1 MSNSSLSS
9 SPARSSST
17 AIAGGNVAASLAP
30 DELQFPPDLV
40 SVQDRRDEALLGPF
54 DKFNSYGWLTNGG
67 LPPKQ
72 KIYSNRLTICIA
84 VLKADLMA
92 ALAKEVKSLDED
104 NWMFEGPRS
113 RIHLISR
120 L

>member
-17 AIAGGNVAASLAP
+17 AIAGGNVASSLAA

-40 SVQDRRDEALLGPF
+40 S
-54 DKFNSYGWLTNGG
+54 
-67 LPPKQ
+67 
-72 KIYSNRLTICIA
+72 IYSNRLSVCIA

-120 L
+120 PDSKRLDIVEF

>member
-1 MSNSSLSS
+1 MSNSSLSL

-17 AIAGGNVAASLAP
+17 AIAGGNVAASLAA

-40 SVQDRRDEALLGPF
+40 SVQDRRDEALL
-54 DKFNSYGWLTNGG
+54 
-67 LPPKQ
+67 
-72 KIYSNRLTICIA
+72 
-84 VLKADLMA
+84 VLKSDLMA

-120 L
+120 PGTTYDH